1 MFDFA
6 KRKICANQLISMMKG
21 IAALAPTL
29 LLTLILTSCMSD
41 DYTDTAAGKSDTYI
55 NLNVSTPT
63 AQARANAPAKPAGTS
78 GKLGLEETYPS
89 PNTEE
94 KITSIRVWAFR
105 SGSDR
110 ATATPIGFKSETN
123 LSAQGSHKVS
133 MMITRK
139 NAENLDKIDL
149 YILLNAESEG
159 VLDGRDCIKMTRAE
173 LENLVI
179 KNQFGITAEGTAQ
192 TTVVPQAGLPISRV
206 IQDLDVTKNI
216 KDNATDAALHSINI
230 PLIRAVS
237 KLHFFFTRRKVSD
250 KDKNTEG
257 VEVTKIEVNENVI
270 PTQSSVFP
278 TATTDAN
285 KETEGLTGNLNFLSY
300 LNQKMTF
307 GSVATKDIGPVSD
320 PTSYIRKHDQT
331 AEAYITQLRGA
342 TPECHLSYLR
352 ETGKELTGTIYYK
365 LNKSGAEKKATFSIS
380 KAYRNHEMVVYG
392 YFLGNGDKELTLTLN
407 YYVAGWTKKEPTDIV
422 FN

>member
-6 KRKICANQLISMMKG
+6 KRKICANQLTSIMKG

-41 DYTDTAAGKSDTYI
+41 GYTDTAAGKSDTYI

-63 AQARANAPAKPAGTS
+63 AQASAKAPANPAGTS
-78 GKLGLEETYPS
+78 GKLGQDETNPS
-89 PNTEE
+89 PDTEE
-94 KITSIRVWAFR
+94 KITSIRVWAFK
-105 SGSDR
+105 SSKDK

-123 LSAQGSHKVS
+123 LSAKGSHNVS

-139 NAENLDKIDL
+139 NAETLGKIDL

-159 VLDGRDCIKMTRAE
+159 VLDGKDCIKMTRAD
-173 LENLVI
+173 LEALVI
-179 KNQFGITAEGTAQ
+179 KNKFGIADGTAQ
-192 TTVVPQAGLPISRV
+192 TTVVPDAGLPISRV
-206 IQDLDVTKNI
+206 IKELDVTNNI
-216 KDNATDAALHSINI
+216 KDNATEAAQHSINI

-237 KLHFFFTRRKVSD
+237 KLHFFFTRKNV
-250 KDKNTEG
+250 KDTEC

-285 KETEGLTGNLNFLSY
+285 KETDGLTGDLTSLTY
-300 LNQKMTF
+300 LNEKMTF
-307 GSVATKDIGPVSD
+307 RGVATGDIKPVAD
-320 PTSYIRKHDQT
+320 PTSYIRKSQP
-331 AEAYITQLRGA
+331 AEEYITKLREA
-342 TPECHLSYLR
+342 TTECHLSYLR
-352 ETGKELTGTIYYK
+352 ETGNKLTGTIYFK
-365 LNKSGAEKKATFSIS
+365 LNKSGAEKQATFSIS
-380 KAYRNHEMVVYG
+380 NAYRNHEMVVYG
-392 YFLGNGDKELTLTLN
+392 YFLGDKESTLTLK
-407 YYVAGWTKKEPTDIV
+407 YYVANWNEKGATNIE